1 MPAKKGSKS
10 GEAYVEVGKEG
21 TLDSLMA
28 GKKAAAAGKRDAED
42 KAAKE
47 PAKKAKKAKEPA
59 PKKEAAPDE
68 DVEMK
73 DAVVGSGRQ
82 AAQNVSYKAK
92 AVKLESKD
100 DLVEVKELARCETE
114 AQASGASRRSS
125 AFPLRTGAALR
136 GQPPCPGP
144 PALGETA
151 PPPGAASA
159 GPLRA
164 RRLGDFSLCSEA
176 GDAERIDSVLVSKA
190 PIYISGVVY
199 PKEGE
204 ASKATGRRA
213 EKFGPLVSF
222 SIDYSGKAAQA
233 DIAYEVHHALSPQL
247 GGSAFATLEEVVARL
262 ARSKACKSY
271 GSAREGLLVNGR
283 FVLHQFEAR
292 GGVLDAASGGKALKY
307 LDTDFGQALQKE
319 VKSYKYVGS
328 QRQAENGGGIHIA
341 RDAPAA
347 AKPSAK
353 DPKGKGKAAVDAEP
367 TDEEKQLDADE
378 QYARQLQAQMDAQER
393 QRCVPGAAHAA
404 TLLPKRTPRCSAR
417 ACGLVARADRRR
429 CAVSEEEIADDY
441 PFPQAYKKEEEETD
455 ELLLADEEMADVD
468 PEYLPRRLLT
478 DFAVYNAEGMFAS
491 LELLP
496 MWSGVA
502 PDVELYASGRVVDDD
517 GDFSGG
523 QSLEEGE
530 AAGRAGCGLEPAG
543 GSSSG
548 AGGSSSGAGGSSS
561 GAGGSSSAAAAEPAG
576 MRMYLSQ
583 IREWVVEFG
592 ADMLFI
598 SLRTDVAWYRLSVP
612 SEKYAPW
619 FAVVLKTA
627 RLAAKVL
634 TMLAS
639 ESRASK
645 VSFGDVVKRIAAL
658 PEGDACFISK
668 KVERVER
675 FVVAHGQIILNQF
688 ANYPVESVKRSG
700 FAAVLKER
708 MQQLRHCKLYKV
720 ARKAEPVR
728 LRGVNRNPMS
738 NQEVEEDE
746 NEEEN
751 EDDVQEDAL
760 AAGAKAGAKGKGRAG
775 AKPAKPAARKLS
787 WVGASTRTEDG
798 DKFYAKAKLGDV
810 EIALGDA
817 VLLAAD
823 EDENEEEGSAAPPLA
838 LVQALWQ
845 GADGSKEVQVRL
857 LARGEETVLG
867 DAASDSEVFLTTAL
881 ETHALGSVMGK
892 AAVARLART
901 WDHRLRVEQ
910 FTQDQELRQARAG
923 ARRAAGGAG
932 GGALWRRRRW
942 GAGEADG
949 ARRAGWRGASAGCGR
964 TQGAR
969 QSCAGRA
976 AAPFSCAAHRPC
988 RPPSL
993 LQRNEEAAK
1002 EGRPLEL
1009 FWRRQ
1014 YVPQQGM
1021 FRDAPKDLQAR
1032 SWRALCAPPCLLSGG
1047 ALLVAPARAVGTACT
1062 RRRLLRLGTRLP
1074 EGDGKPAKGVKALA
1088 DGKGFVKDG
1097 TEYREGDFLFVGPEV
1112 FDQLDAAQDKRERPE
1127 YLANSKFNKA
1137 RVYIDLRGSYEGL
1150 RAWGIAQLVRLGAAE
1165 EKKGKG
1171 KKDAKTRGGEAKV
1184 GALTLRRYYRPEDID
1199 RDKAYEAP
1207 SFYSVYASEEEVT
1220 VDVSD
1225 VVGPV
1230 RVVPQGYPTSERR
1243 RLAAAR
1249 PPAACRVHACDCLPT
1264 CPLLTR
1270 LLTRMLTHH
1279 SPAPDPPCTPD
1290 ITTFEVVGSFDH
1302 KKGKIGAAPEVPIPA
1317 DLADF
1322 APGRPTKADKAGKGK
1337 AVKEETEEKK
1347 FDGDDGTALA
1357 TMDIFAGCG
1366 GLSEGMHQAGAAYTK
1381 WAIEYERPAAE
1392 AFRLNNPDAATF
1404 CNNCNVLLHAAM
1416 VKAGLGED
1424 CLASK
1429 EAEEE
1434 TARLPEEQREALP
1447 APGEV
1452 DFICG
1457 GPPCQGYSGMN
1468 RFNKGN
1474 WSMVQARGQ
1483 LCSAQPSPAF
1493 LPSPPIQN
1501 SMVMAFLSYADF
1513 YRPRYFLL
1521 ENVRNFVSH
1530 NKSFTFRLTLRSLLD
1545 MGYQASARARLLW
1558 GRAGAGRGGWTYAR
1572 SHVRFGV
1579 LNAGNFGVA
1588 QSRKRTFIWAAAPGE
1603 LLPDWPRLMHCF
1615 RTPQL
1620 TINLPGNVQYTAVP
1634 QTVGAPLRPV
1644 TVRDAIG
1651 DLPAI
1656 ESGEMRAEQ
1665 EYDKPPASSFQA
1677 SLVPRKFIR
1686 GDNTV
1691 LYDHISKQMNELNL
1705 ERCRC
1710 IPKDVPGADW
1720 RELEEIV
1727 KADPGR
1733 EKFKGQPLVPWC
1745 LPNTADRHNGW
1756 RGLFGRLDWH
1766 GHFPT
1771 STTDPQ
1777 PMGKVG
1783 QVFHC
1788 DQDRIVSVRE
1798 CARAQGFP
1806 DRHRFAGNIHN
1817 KHRQVGNA
1825 VPPPLAAALGR
1836 ELRRALEVTA
1846 QKRQQE
1852 AAMRE

>member
-1 MPAKKGSKS
+1 MASTMPAKKGSKS

-114 AQASGASRRSS
+114 AQA
-125 AFPLRTGAALR
+125 
-136 GQPPCPGP
+136 
-144 PALGETA
+144 LGETA

-222 SIDYSGKAAQA
+222 SIDYSGKAAQVVLTTEAATYTLLKPAAAYKKTFAHLAEQA

-283 FVLHQFEAR
+283 FVLHQFE
-292 GGVLDAASGGKALKY
+292 VLDAASGGKALKY

-393 QRCVPGAAHAA
+393 QR
-404 TLLPKRTPRCSAR
+404 AR
-417 ACGLVARADRRR
+417 AGPQPKNKGTAYIK
-429 CAVSEEEIADDY
+429 VSEEEIADDY

-523 QSLEEGE
+523 QSLEE
-530 AAGRAGCGLEPAG
+530 EPAG

-738 NQEVEEDE
+738 NQLHDVARARPMTATATTMVKSIWQAYFRPAAEKEAEGAEEGEKAKEVEEDE

-910 FTQDQELRQARAG
+910 FTQDQELRQ
-923 ARRAAGGAG
+923 
-932 GGALWRRRRW
+932 
-942 GAGEADG
+942 
-949 ARRAGWRGASAGCGR
+949 
-964 TQGAR
+964 
-969 QSCAGRA
+969 
-976 AAPFSCAAHRPC
+976 
-988 RPPSL
+988 
-993 LQRNEEAAK
+993 RNEEAAK

-1021 FRDAPKDLQAR
+1021 FRDAPKDLQ
-1032 SWRALCAPPCLLSGG
+1032 
-1047 ALLVAPARAVGTACT
+1047 
-1062 RRRLLRLGTRLP
+1062 LGTRLP

-1127 YLANSKFNKA
+1127 YLANSKFNK
-1137 RVYIDLRGSYEGL
+1137 GSYEGL

-1230 RVVPQGYPTSERR
+1230 RVVPQGYPTN
-1243 RLAAAR
+1243 
-1249 PPAACRVHACDCLPT
+1249 
-1264 CPLLTR
+1264 
-1270 LLTRMLTHH
+1270 
-1279 SPAPDPPCTPD
+1279 

-1322 APGRPTKADKAGKGK
+1322 APGRPTKADKGKGK

-1474 WSMVQARGQ
+1474 WSMVQ
-1483 LCSAQPSPAF
+1483 
-1493 LPSPPIQN
+1493 N

-1545 MGYQASARARLLW
+1545 MGYQ
-1558 GRAGAGRGGWTYAR
+1558 
-1572 SHVRFGV
+1572 VRFGV

-1665 EYDKPPASSFQA
+1665 EYDKPPASSFQ
-1677 SLVPRKFIR
+1677 KFIR